1 MMCVH
6 LVLHAAYT
14 HKCSAHD
21 MRDSRDNYSYIVIH
35 SSDVSRLAR
44 AKYYSRHLDNAAL
57 VSNLHDWEILDNN
70 IDIPVTIDVVIL
82 WSIPTILCP
91 YRLNLACVTGTRKY
105 VRTHMHIM
113 LSVELEN
120 LKADDIL
127 LDKIQVQTIIYS
139 MESTIM
145 STCTQMCVYTY
156 FEDFV
161 IKDLTTLRKWNCQE
175 LVVF

>member
-1 MMCVH
+1 M
-6 LVLHAAYT
+6 
-14 HKCSAHD
+14 
-21 MRDSRDNYSYIVIH
+21 
-35 SSDVSRLAR
+35 
-44 AKYYSRHLDNAAL
+44 
-57 VSNLHDWEILDNN
+57 
-70 IDIPVTIDVVIL
+70 
-82 WSIPTILCP
+82 
-91 YRLNLACVTGTRKY
+91 
-105 VRTHMHIM
+105 M

-175 LVVF
+175 LVVFQVFTIYSGDFRVLELQKS